1 MARTSG
7 QGLPLS
13 CTRRALNSARQDG
26 KLRMV
31 EGGVEGGGTGGK
43 LPYGRGEIQMV
54 SSRMV
59 EGGGT
64 GVHVIMCTGCHR
76 QCRRVYD
83 ACFQPTFVQIC

>member
-31 EGGVEGGGTGGK
+31 EGGV
-43 LPYGRGEIQMV
+43 QMV

-59 EGGGT
+59 EGGTDGKLRMVE
-64 GVHVIMCTGCHR
+64 G
-76 QCRRVYD
+76 RVEMVSSCMIEGGYRW
-83 ACFQPTFVQIC
+83 